1 MKNRICSIDG
11 KDHPYSKLMSLEL
24 VRDPIF
30 ELIKK
35 DFPEA
40 SRKDFICLDQLNYYR
55 SRYIED
61 VLEAE
66 KGELSQ
72 LEQSVIKSMEES
84 ESLSKNINEAFDKE
98 ITFGQKIA
106 DRIAVFGGSW
116 TFIIFFV
123 SVIIVWMI
131 INTVILLS
139 RAFDPYPFILLNL
152 LLSCLAALQAPI
164 IMMSQNR
171 IAAKDRIRDEQ
182 DYMTNLKAE
191 IEIRHLHEKLD
202 HFLLKEWQRLLE
214 IQDIQ
219 TELIQELSNQGLI
232 NQEKYGQVKNKNS
245 Q

>member
-11 KDHPYSKLMSLEL
+11 VDHPQSKLMSLEL

-35 DFPEA
+35 DFPDA
-40 SRKDFICLDQLNYYR
+40 SRQDFICLDQLNYYR
-55 SRYIED
+55 SRYIQS

-72 LEQSVIKSMEES
+72 LDQVVVQSLEES
-84 ESLSKNINEAFDKE
+84 ESISKNLNDVFEKDL
-98 ITFGQKIA
+98 TFGQKAADKIA
-106 DRIAVFGGSW
+106 EFGGSW
-116 TFIIFFV
+116 SFIIIFV
-123 SVIIVWMI
+123 GIIMVWI
-131 INTVILLS
+131 ITNIIFLAS
-139 RAFDPYPFILLNL
+139 KAFDPYPFILLNL
-152 LLSCLAALQAPI
+152 VLSCLAALQAPI

-171 IAAKDRIRDEQ
+171 ISAKDRMRDEQ

-219 TELIQELSNQGLI
+219 TELIQELSGQGLI
-232 NQEKYGQVKNKNS
+232 SQEKYGQVKNKDS

>member
-1 MKNRICSIDG
+1 MKNKICSIDG
-11 KDHPYSKLMSLEL
+11 KEYPHSKLMSLEL
-24 VRDPIF
+24 VRDSVL

-35 DFPEA
+35 DFPDA
-40 SRKDFICLDQLNYYR
+40 SRDDFICIDQLNYYR
-55 SRYIED
+55 SRFIEG
-61 VLEAE
+61 VLEEE
-66 KGELSQ
+66 KGELNQ
-72 LEQSVIKSMEES
+72 LEQNVLKSLEES

-106 DRIAVFGGSW
+106 DKIAVFGGSW
-116 TFIIFFV
+116 IFIIVFV
-123 SVIIVWMI
+123 SIIIVWMI

-152 LLSCLAALQAPI
+152 VLSCLAALQAPI

-171 IAAKDRIRDEQ
+171 IAAKDRMRDEQ

-191 IEIRHLHEKLD
+191 IEVRHLHEKLD

-219 TELIQELSNQGLI
+219 TELIQELSGKGLI
-232 NQEKYGQVKNKNS
+232 NQDKYGQVKDKNS